1 MFELGDE
8 SQKNMLKSLNC
19 FRRGFSYA
27 FFVGMA
33 FMQIKSRIHILFYE
47 TFDAFL
53 II

>member
-8 SQKNMLKSLNC
+8 SQKMLKSLNC
-19 FRRGFSYA
+19 FRKEWSFR
-27 FFVGMA
+27 GMA